1 METVTPTEVA
11 DFFRH
16 KISPRSLGRRKLS
29 VRFGAER
36 KLSSRAAETLCKN
49 LSLDASSAPPTL
61 SSAQLEGMSLVDAVQ
76 SCRSA
81 LPGSFDP
88 AHIDNEVRTAA
99 ELYPYGADTR
109 LPDSPLEDNP
119 ESRESATKSSFVFFT
134 NLEDLRKHIEG
145 N

>member
-1 METVTPTEVA
+1 METVTLTEVA
-11 DFFRH
+11 DFFRC
-16 KISPRSLGRRKLS
+16 KISPRSSGRRKLS

-36 KLSSRAAETLCKN
+36 KLSSRAVERLCKN
-49 LSLDASSAPPTL
+49 LSLDASSTPAL
-61 SSAQLEGMSLVDAVQ
+61 SFTQLEGMSLVDAVQ
-76 SCRSA
+76 SCRST

-99 ELYPYGADTR
+99 ELYPHGADTR
-109 LPDSPLEDNP
+109 LPDRPLGDNP

-134 NLEDLRKHIEG
+134 NLEDLRKHIAG